1 MPNNFAKRYI
11 TINPPSYTFHPQ
23 PNGKLHVCPSC
34 ITDCPIQTSPFWA
47 AVFQPFPVVL
57 KGHLWGTPAA
67 RRKHPC
73 GPMPAIF
80 SRRCH
85 SWLSRRSFLT
95 TLSSVPASGVNSG
108 NQAADSYWVTVF
120 AREVGRLSIKH
131 MENLGIVGYLL
142 TWWCFIMMFDFPYG
156 TSTMTRKCWKSLAY
170 PRQQGLAF
178 FEEMPTARVDKDVV
192 TYNSALSCFEKGSL
206 ADGTVFFRA
215 WNWAMVVLPC
225 FINSLS
231 SKCSFPLLSHDGLSK
246 GNRNCS

>member
-23 PNGKLHVCPSC
+23 PNWKLHVCPSF

-47 AVFQPFPVVL
+47 AVFQPFPVVV

-85 SWLSRRSFLT
+85 SSLFSRRSFLT
-95 TLSSVPASGVNSG
+95 TLSSVPASGVKSG
-108 NQAADSYWVTVF
+108 NQAADSDCF
-120 AREVGRLSIKH
+120 CEVGRLSIKH
-131 MENLGIVGYLL
+131 MEHLGIVGYLL

-156 TSTMTRKCWKSLAY
+156 TSTMTIGNVENLWHI
-170 PRQQGLAF
+170 PG
-178 FEEMPTARVDKDVV
+178 
-192 TYNSALSCFEKGSL
+192 N
-206 ADGTVFFRA
+206 RA
-215 WNWAMVVLPC
+215 WHSLKKCQRQGWTRTWLHITVL
-225 FINSLS
+225 
-231 SKCSFPLLSHDGLSK
+231 
-246 GNRNCS
+246 